1 MRLTKKIIT
10 KTLVVGAIIYC
21 HTLSVQAHDNPLPL
35 VYNLDSDVVC
45 DYAQTGSSVL
55 FVVLKNGNTH
65 SFQLSEKPEITFA
78 GSDFVISTATT
89 TLRYDRTEIED
100 FHFADSSVGIEDVK
114 ENEMR
119 IIRNDNNIQ
128 ILGLQSDYKPIRVYS
143 INGILC
149 DTNIDLTDDFANI
162 SLSNLAPN
170 TYIIKLGNNKS
181 IKVIKR

>member
-1 MRLTKKIIT
+1 MLKSI
-10 KTLVVGAIIYC
+10 KTLTILGAVLCC
-21 HTLSVQAHDNPLPL
+21 HTLSVEAHNNPLPL
-35 VYNLDSDVVC
+35 VRNLGSGVVYE
-45 DYAQTGSSVL
+45 YAQTNRSVL

-65 SFQLSEKPEITFA
+65 SFLLSEKPEITFA
-78 GSDFVISTATT
+78 ESAFVISTATT

-100 FHFADSSVGIEDVK
+100 FHFIDSSVGIEDVK

-119 IIRNDNNIQ
+119 IIRQNNNIQ
-128 ILGLQSDYKPIRVYS
+128 ILGLQSDYKPIRVYN

-149 DTNIDLTDDFANI
+149 EPSIELTDSFANI

-181 IKVIKR
+181 IKIIKK